1 MAKIKEVIAT
11 TASTH
16 NILASGT
23 NITGDISAEEDFRID
38 GSINGN
44 ISCNGKIIIGSHSKT
59 TGEIKCIN
67 IEILGCVKGDIF
79 CSEKVILR
87 ASAILDGNMKT
98 RMVEIEPGARFT
110 GQCSMNDE

>member
-11 TASTH
+11 TAGTH

-44 ISCNGKIIIGSHSKT
+44 ISCNGKIVIGSNSKT

-67 IEILGCVKGDIF
+67 IEILGYVKGDVY

-87 ASAILDGNMKT
+87 ASAIMEGNLKT
-98 RMVEIEPGARFT
+98 QMIEIEPGAKFT
-110 GQCSMNDE
+110 GQCSMNER